1 MWDWTH
7 PSVRAAISAGS
18 GSERRLLR
26 LTIRFSLY
34 CAFVA
39 AIWANMAELG
49 DKIKKALDECRILIL
64 GAQVLLG
71 FEYRSVFESGFE
83 RLPAYGKFLVLGA
96 LGLMLAAFALLL
108 LPAAYHLIVLG
119 GEDKPAFHEFT
130 TRIIELALLPFALGL
145 GLNLYVATE
154 GLMGI
159 ALAALAGVFA
169 VLIAIFFWYGIE
181 KIAVSRRRLGK
192 EGKMPARKHQDE
204 QAAPTSLKD
213 KVEHVLQEARMVLPG
228 AQALLGFQ
236 FITVFMQSYDRL
248 PSSVKYVHLAS
259 LSATAF
265 STVLLI
271 APAAYHRIVE
281 QGEDTE
287 HFHALAGRLLLSSMA
302 LLAAGVS
309 GELFVVIQKSTDC
322 LPAAIACS
330 VSSLLCI
337 LGLWFGFTLYRRNRG
352 TTTPEIRT

>member
-1 MWDWTH
+1 
-7 PSVRAAISAGS
+7 
-18 GSERRLLR
+18 
-26 LTIRFSLY
+26 
-34 CAFVA
+34 
-39 AIWANMAELG
+39 MADLG

-64 GAQVLLG
+64 GAQVFLG

-83 RLPAYGKFLVLGA
+83 SLPAYGKYLVLGA
-96 LGLMLAAFALLL
+96 LGLMLAALALLL
-108 LPAAYHLIVLG
+108 LPAAYHLIVHG
-119 GEDKPAFHEFT
+119 GEDKPGFHEFT

-145 GLNLYVATE
+145 GVNLYVATE
-154 GLMGI
+154 SLMGA
-159 ALAALAGVFA
+159 ALAALAGVVA
-169 VLIAIFFWYGIE
+169 VLIAMFFWYGIE
-181 KIAVSRRRLGK
+181 KIAVSRRRRGK
-192 EGKMPARKHQDE
+192 GEQLPAKKLHDE
-204 QAAPTSLKD
+204 PPGPTSLKD

-287 HFHALAGRLLLSSMA
+287 HFHALAGRLLLSAMA
-302 LLAAGVS
+302 LLAVGVS
-309 GELFVVIQKSTDC
+309 GELFVVIQKTTDC

-330 VSSLLCI
+330 VFSLLCI
-337 LGLWFGFTLYRRNRG
+337 LGLWFGFTLYRRIRG
-352 TTTPEIRT
+352 TTGLEIRT